1 MKADFIESPEFTDW
15 ATRWLPDDVLAR
27 MQQELMSNPALGVV
41 MPDCGGM
48 RKLRLPDPRRGR
60 GKRGGA

>member
-41 MPDCGGM
+41 MLDCGGM
-48 RKLRLPDPRRGR
+48 RKLRPP
-60 GKRGGA
+60 